1 MSTHRIHIPAPYI
14 HPVFTD
20 SDIDTPV
27 STTAPFP
34 VIVRDTRL
42 VAVNDTIAFV
52 PTLSTNNATGQT
64 DVFGNTD
71 STRANIGIATGSTNA
86 DIVIPDPWRIRRFI
100 VVCNRSASG
109 TTNVAITCTV
119 LGRLLAPD
127 GTGTPWRGVGTTSEV
142 AFNNSAPMRFV
153 LPGSLAGVFGYD
165 QYRIVFRRDPDSTPA
180 PQLSL
185 IRVYAEFA

>member
-42 VAVNDTIAFV
+42 VAVNDTTSFT
-52 PTLSTNNATGQT
+52 PTLSANQSVNHT
-64 DVFGNTD
+64 DLFGNTNG
-71 STRANIGIATGSTNA
+71 SRANIGIAVGSTDA

-100 VVCNRSASG
+100 VVCQRSASG
-109 TTNVAITCTV
+109 STNVAITCSV
-119 LGRLLAPD
+119 WGRLLAPD
-127 GTGTPWRGVGTTSEV
+127 GTPAAGWRWLAQFSDS
-142 AFNNSAPMRFV
+142 AFNSSLPIRFV
-153 LPGSLAGVFGYD
+153 IPSSLAGVFGFD

-180 PQLSL
+180 PELSL
-185 IRVYAEFA
+185 IRVYAEF